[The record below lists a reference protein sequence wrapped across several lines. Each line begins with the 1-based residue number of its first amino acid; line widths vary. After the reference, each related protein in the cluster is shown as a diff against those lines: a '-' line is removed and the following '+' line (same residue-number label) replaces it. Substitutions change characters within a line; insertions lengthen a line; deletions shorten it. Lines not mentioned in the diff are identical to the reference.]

1 MNNKEKKYQDLLDL
15 IDSSKQQEATF
26 ILDSLLSESSDSL
39 IAEDSITIKHVKQDL
54 PSALENL
61 AYILEETKNAS
72 DKTLSSSETILELIE
87 LSESKVT
94 DILVLESLQN
104 VKSEA
109 INIMMAQSFQDLTG
123 QVLNKVSLLVK
134 ELEVSLGELTE
145 RSGIDINAIQIVKS
159 DKEKREE
166 EMKGVGPSVNKL
178 SQSDSVSSQENIDD
192 LLGDL
197 GI

>member
-1 MNNKEKKYQDLLDL
+1 MNNKEKKYQYLLNL
-15 IDSSKQQEATF
+15 IDCSKQQEATF
-26 ILDSLLSESSDSL
+26 ILDTLLSESSDSL
-39 IAEDSITIKHVKQDL
+39 ITEDSITIKHVKQDL
-54 PSALENL
+54 PNALENL

-94 DILVLESLQN
+94 DTLVLESLQN

>member
-1 MNNKEKKYQDLLDL
+1 MNNKEKKYQYLLNL
-15 IDSSKQQEATF
+15 IDCSKQQEATF
-26 ILDSLLSESSDSL
+26 ILDTLLSESSDSL
-39 IAEDSITIKHVKQDL
+39 ITEDSITIKHVKQDL
-54 PSALENL
+54 PNALENL

-72 DKTLSSSETILELIE
+72 DKTLSSSETILELVE

-94 DILVLESLQN
+94 DTLVLESLQN